1 MSEKITFDK
10 LLTNINSVTVNIK
23 INNIEVKVKQYLPVN
38 EKLLLIS
45 RVMQNAISGNEYS
58 FVNPVQLD
66 VYTTVEILKAYT
78 DIEFPE
84 DMEISDLYD
93 KLEIESISNKI
104 IGAIPATEY
113 AFVQEGIEKSVNAY
127 YNYHNSALGIME
139 AITQDYS
146 NLNLEASEIQQKIAD
161 PNNLTLLKNVVTKL
175 G

>member
-1 MSEKITFDK
+1 MSEKVTFDK
-10 LLTNINSVTVNIK
+10 LLTNINSIVVNIK
-23 INNIEVKVKQYLPVN
+23 INDIEVKVKQYLPVN

-113 AFVQEGIEKSVNAY
+113 AFVQEGVEKSVNAY
-127 YNYHNSALGIME
+127 YNYRNSALGIME

-161 PNNLTLLKNVVTKL
+161 PNNLALLKNVVTKL